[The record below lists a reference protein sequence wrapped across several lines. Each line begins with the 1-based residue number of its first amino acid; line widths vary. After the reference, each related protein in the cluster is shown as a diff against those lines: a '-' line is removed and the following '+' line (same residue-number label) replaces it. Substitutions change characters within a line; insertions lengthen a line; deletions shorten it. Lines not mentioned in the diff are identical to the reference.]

1 MSENRELQSYH
12 FEKCIESDKYNTID
26 KNKSIYLVR

>member
-1 MSENRELQSYH
+1 MSENRELQN